1 MCINAHFY
9 YNNKNKRI
17 YLMTT
22 ITWDMPLITPTT
34 AGNISEFSDAIND
47 LNDKLLSVGLIN
59 YSGENEASLSGI
71 MNFTWPTITTA
82 IYQEFFLCRLKYK
95 LPVGNGVS
103 LYEDIAG
110 SDYKKIT
117 HESYDSTQC
126 DVEFEFGF
134 TYNLNNATTTYYNNR
149 RYLIL
154 YCNVKFINDNKMVS
168 AENKYM
174 GTGSASSTST
184 PMYLNNIDH
193 STKCI
198 VSLTGNS
205 FHLFWYNRNFTTYNT
220 NDNNTRSPNY
230 VYAPLLFF
238 TFIREDNKF
247 YLFTKKN
254 IQTALLNNTTSNTQ
268 NNIYPLELQELHLD
282 GSATII
288 RNPIEFCKKIDNTM
302 PPIGI
307 DNTKSS
313 VATYY
318 NLSDAY
324 KFNPYIARAYVGA
337 NYPTMEQIDY
347 YEIDTIHKGTKT
359 RLKYY
364 NSGRLNYKIRSSP
377 LLTENANTLQCTF
390 LMFIGDHPCTTN
402 HL

>member
-1 MCINAHFY
+1 
-9 YNNKNKRI
+9 
-17 YLMTT
+17 MTT
-22 ITWDMPLITPTT
+22 ITWDMPIITPTA
-34 AGNISEFSDAIND
+34 AGNISEFSAAIND

-59 YSGENEASLSGI
+59 YSGENEASLSDI
-71 MNFTWPTITTA
+71 MNFTWPTITTSV
-82 IYQEFFLCRLKYK
+82 YQEFFLCRLKYK

-117 HESYDSTQC
+117 QESYDSTQC

-134 TYNLNNATTTYYNNR
+134 TFNVNTSSASYQNNR
-149 RYLIL
+149 KYLIL
-154 YCNVKFINDNKMVS
+154 YCIVKFINDNKIVS

-174 GTGSASSTST
+174 NAVAAGSSYLTNNTAHSS
-184 PMYLNNIDH
+184 
-193 STKCI
+193 KCV

-205 FHLFWYNRNFTTYNT
+205 FHLFWYNRNYTNYDTTDVSN
-220 NDNNTRSPNY
+220 RSPNY
-230 VYAPLLFF
+230 VYVPLLFF

-254 IQTALLNNTTSNTQ
+254 IQTLLINNTTSNTQ
-268 NNIYPLELQELHLD
+268 SNIYPLELQELYLD
-282 GSATII
+282 GSATIT

-324 KFNPYIARAYVGA
+324 KLNPYIARAYVGPD
-337 NYPTMEQIDY
+337 YPPMEQIDY
-347 YEIDTIHKGTKT
+347 YEIDTVHKGTKA

-377 LLTENANTLQCTF
+377 FLTENANTLQCTF

>member
-1 MCINAHFY
+1 MA
-9 YNNKNKRI
+9 
-17 YLMTT
+17 T
-22 ITWDMPLITPTT
+22 ITWDMPIITPTT
-34 AGNISEFSDAIND
+34 EGNISEFSVAIND

-82 IYQEFFLCRLKYK
+82 VYQEFFLCRLKYK

-117 HESYDSTQC
+117 QESYDSTQC

-134 TYNLNNATTTYYNNR
+134 TYNVTNSSTTYFNDR

-154 YCNVKFINDNKMVS
+154 YCNVKFINDNKMLLTG
-168 AENKYM
+168 NKYM
-174 GTGSASSTST
+174 QSVSAGTSAQI
-184 PMYLNNIDH
+184 YLNNITH
-193 STKCI
+193 SPKCI

-220 NDNNTRSPNY
+220 IETIVRSPNY

-254 IQTALLNNTTSNTQ
+254 IQTTLINNTTSNTQ
-268 NNIYPLELQELHLD
+268 NNIYPLELQELYLD
-282 GSATII
+282 GSTTIT

-318 NLSDAY
+318 NLSDSY
-324 KFNPYIARAYVGA
+324 KLNPYIARAYVGP
-337 NYPTMEQIDY
+337 NYPVLDQIDY
-347 YEIDTIHKGTKT
+347 YEIDTVHKGTKS

-377 LLTENANTLQCTF
+377 LLTEDTNALQCTF

>member
-1 MCINAHFY
+1 MA
-9 YNNKNKRI
+9 
-17 YLMTT
+17 T
-22 ITWDMPLITPTT
+22 IIWDMPLITPTT
-34 AGNISEFSDAIND
+34 AGNISEFSAAIND

-71 MNFTWPTITTA
+71 DNFAWPTVSPT
-82 IYQEFFLCRLKYK
+82 YQEFFLCRLKYK
-95 LPVGNGVS
+95 LPAGNGVA
-103 LYEDIAG
+103 LYENIAG
-110 SDYKKIT
+110 SEYKKIT
-117 HESYDSTQC
+117 QESYDSTQC

-134 TYNLNNATTTYYNNR
+134 TYNVTTIGSAHQNNR
-149 RYLIL
+149 RHLIL

-168 AENKYM
+168 AENKYIEQQ
-174 GTGSASSTST
+174 SASSSNS
-184 PMYLNNIDH
+184 PCLLNNITH
-193 STKCI
+193 SPKCI
-198 VSLTGNS
+198 VSLTGNA
-205 FHLFWYNRNFTTYNT
+205 FHLFWYNRNHTSYNT
-220 NDNNTRSPNY
+220 TDTSVRSPNY

-254 IQTALLNNTTSNTQ
+254 IQTFLINNTTSNTQ
-268 NNIYPLELQELHLD
+268 NNLYPLELQELHLD

-288 RNPIEFCKKIDNTM
+288 RNLTEFCKKIDNTV

-324 KFNPYIARAYVGA
+324 KFNPYIARAYVGPD
-337 NYPTMEQIDY
+337 YPPMEQIDY
-347 YEIDTIHKGTKT
+347 YEIDTVHKGTKV

>member
-1 MCINAHFY
+1 MA
-9 YNNKNKRI
+9 
-17 YLMTT
+17 T
-22 ITWDMPLITPTT
+22 IIWDMPLITPTT
-34 AGNISEFSDAIND
+34 AGNISEFSAAIND

-59 YSGENEASLSGI
+59 YSGENEAALSGI
-71 MNFTWPTITTA
+71 ANFTWPTMTSSF
-82 IYQEFFLCRLKYK
+82 YQEFFLCRLKYK
-95 LPVGNGVS
+95 LPVGNGVT

-110 SDYKKIT
+110 TDYKKIMQ
-117 HESYDSTQC
+117 ESYDSTPV

-134 TYNLNNATTTYYNNR
+134 TYNLTSGGIAYYSNR
-149 RYLIL
+149 QYLIL

-174 GTGSASSTST
+174 IAANTNSTTG
-184 PMYLNNIDH
+184 PIYLNNITH
-193 STKCI
+193 SPKCI

-205 FHLFWYNRNFTTYNT
+205 FHLFWYNRNFTRY
-220 NDNNTRSPNY
+220 DESYSRSPNY
-230 VYAPLLFF
+230 VSTALLFF

-247 YLFTKKN
+247 YLFTKNN
-254 IQTALLNNTTSNTQ
+254 IQTVLMNSTIANTQ

-282 GSATII
+282 GSVNIT

-318 NLSDAY
+318 NLSDSY
-324 KFNPYIARAYVGA
+324 KLNPYIARAYVGPD
-337 NYPTMEQIDY
+337 YPVLEQIDY
-347 YEIDTIHKGTKT
+347 YEIDTVHKGTKA

-377 LLTENANTLQCTF
+377 LLTENANALQCTF

>member
-1 MCINAHFY
+1 MA
-9 YNNKNKRI
+9 
-17 YLMTT
+17 T
-22 ITWDMPLITPTT
+22 IIWDMPLITPTT
-34 AGNISEFSDAIND
+34 EGNISEFSAAIND

-59 YSGENEASLSGI
+59 YSGENEASLSDI
-71 MNFTWPTITTA
+71 MNFTWPTITSSG
-82 IYQEFFLCRLKYK
+82 YQEFFLCRLKYK
-95 LPVGNGVS
+95 LPVGNGVA

-117 HESYDSTQC
+117 QESYDSTQC

-134 TYNLNNATTTYYNNR
+134 TYNVSTANSTYYNSR

-174 GTGSASSTST
+174 TANGASSNVGS
-184 PMYLNNIDH
+184 YLVNMAH
-193 STKCI
+193 SPKCI

-205 FHLFWYNRNFTTYNT
+205 FHLFWYNRNYTAYDTTDT
-220 NDNNTRSPNY
+220 NLRSPNY

-254 IQTALLNNTTSNTQ
+254 IQTTLLNNTTSNTQ
-268 NNIYPLELQELHLD
+268 NNIYPMELQELHLD
-282 GSATII
+282 GSANII
-288 RNPIEFCKKIDNTM
+288 RNPIEFCKKIDNAM
-302 PPIGI
+302 PPIGLN
-307 DNTKSS
+307 NTKSS

-318 NLSDAY
+318 NLSDSY
-324 KFNPYIARAYVGA
+324 KLNPYIARAYVGTD
-337 NYPTMEQIDY
+337 YPVLDQTDY

-377 LLTENANTLQCTF
+377 LLTENANALQCTF

>member
-1 MCINAHFY
+1 MA
-9 YNNKNKRI
+9 
-17 YLMTT
+17 T
-22 ITWDMPLITPTT
+22 ITWDMPLITPITE
-34 AGNISEFSDAIND
+34 GNISEFSAAISD

-71 MNFTWPTITTA
+71 ANFTWPTISPT
-82 IYQEFFLCRLKYK
+82 YQEFFLCRLKYK

-110 SDYKKIT
+110 SEYKKIT
-117 HESYDSTQC
+117 QESYDSTQC

-134 TYNLNNATTTYYNNR
+134 TYNVNTIGASYQNNR

-174 GTGSASSTST
+174 VAHPANLSTSSSF
-184 PMYLNNIDH
+184 LNNIAH
-193 STKCI
+193 SPKCI
-198 VSLTGNS
+198 VSLTGNA
-205 FHLFWYNRNFTTYNT
+205 FHLFWYNRNYTTYNT
-220 NDNNTRSPNY
+220 TDISSRSPNY
-230 VYAPLLFF
+230 VYVPLLFF

-254 IQTALLNNTTSNTQ
+254 IQTYLINNTTSNAQ

-282 GSATII
+282 GSATIT

-302 PPIGI
+302 SPIGI

-313 VATYY
+313 AATYY
-318 NLSDAY
+318 NLSDSY
-324 KFNPYIARAYVGA
+324 KLNPYIARAYVGA
-337 NYPTMEQIDY
+337 DYPPMEQMDY

-377 LLTENANTLQCTF
+377 FLTENANTLQCTF
-390 LMFIGDHPCTTN
+390 LMFIGDHPCTTD